1 MLQPYLV
8 VSLTFSMKITVALLT
23 ILVSQWALGQISGT
37 VKGGESENPIP
48 FVNVWVKNTPIGATT
63 GKEGKFLIEKAEIG
77 DSIHVSSLG
86 YKTVELPARRE
97 NNIVLRPKINMLD
110 EVVVIPMKN
119 SSEYLIE
126 SFKKIKKNRPWYNN
140 GHYSLARFYR
150 YKREYE
156 KTPFINRISLITNN
170 AKKENVVFKIRLVKV
185 APNGEP
191 SESGLIENRI
201 MESEKRVNEVS
212 VDLKQEKVVFPKN
225 GFFVV
230 VDRLNLEENK
240 SYNRISKSDIL
251 QPAIGM
257 ERTEQEKNTWFG
269 FGGKWIPPSEM
280 KEFLGTNGNIAVNV
294 KLTN

>member
-1 MLQPYLV
+1 
-8 VSLTFSMKITVALLT
+8 MKKVTA
-23 ILVSQWALGQISGT
+23 ILIIFVSQWTLGQISGT
-37 VKGGESENPIP
+37 VKDGESGNPVP
-48 FVNVWVKNTPIGATT
+48 FVNVWVKNTLIGATT
-63 GKEGKFLIEKAEIG
+63 GEGGKFLIAKAKIG

-86 YKTVELPARRE
+86 YKTVEFSAKKE
-97 NNIVLRPKINMLD
+97 NKIVLRPKIDMLD

-140 GHYSLARFYR
+140 GHYSLARYYG

-156 KTPFINRISLITNN
+156 KTPFINRISVITNN
-170 AKKENVVFKIRLVKV
+170 AKKENVLFKICLVKV

-191 SESGLIENRI
+191 SESGLIEERI
-201 MESEKRVNEVS
+201 MDSEKRVNEVY

-230 VDRLNLEENK
+230 VDRLNLEENS
-240 SYNRISKSDIL
+240 SYNKISKSDIL

-257 ERTEQEKNTWFG
+257 ERTDQEKNTWFG
-269 FGGKWIPPSEM
+269 FGGKWIPPAEM